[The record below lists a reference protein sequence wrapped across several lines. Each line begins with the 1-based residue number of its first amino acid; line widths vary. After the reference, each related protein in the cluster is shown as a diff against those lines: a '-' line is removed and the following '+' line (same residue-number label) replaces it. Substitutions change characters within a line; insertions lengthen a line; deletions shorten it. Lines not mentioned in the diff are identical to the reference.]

1 MVADK
6 APWSECVT
14 IFVHGKLKR
23 VKREPTVDDIPVD
36 DFIRCNAIRSCYTG
50 PKRMNY
56 IRRRNKNM

>member
-1 MVADK
+1 MAADK

-36 DFIRCNAIRSCYTG
+36 DFIRCNADTILLYRTETHELY
-50 PKRMNY
+50 KAHE
-56 IRRRNKNM
+56 